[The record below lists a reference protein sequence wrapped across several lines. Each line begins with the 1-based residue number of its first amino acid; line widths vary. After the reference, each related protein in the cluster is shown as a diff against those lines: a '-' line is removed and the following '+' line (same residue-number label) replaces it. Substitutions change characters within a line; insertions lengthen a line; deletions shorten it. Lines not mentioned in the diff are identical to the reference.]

1 MHMSVLHVP
10 HGSFPMRSWHMYMHV
25 CVCPPSL
32 GNLGSRAS
40 ICRSSRWCPDSCPA
54 LPALWVGAHCY
65 AVLVTVHALC
75 LHGMVSWSGH
85 LPSLCVR
92 AVASPLHA
100 LCCVCNTLLLR
111 IVGNA
116 LALLHFSGVRI
127 HTHVCP
133 PCPTWLIPHTV
144 LACVHA
150 RVRVSAV
157 VGESWDLAHRS
168 VDRRACVPIRVLGL
182 GHAGDAPD

>member
-1 MHMSVLHVP
+1 MSVLHVL

-25 CVCPPSL
+25 WGIRDLAHRSVDRRACVPIRVPPCPP
-32 GNLGSRAS
+32 
-40 ICRSSRWCPDSCPA
+40 
-54 LPALWVGAHCY
+54 WVGAHCY

-75 LHGMVSWSGH
+75 LHGMVLWYGH

-127 HTHVCP
+127 HAHVCP

-157 VGESWDLAHRS
+157 FGESWDLAHRS
-168 VDRRACVPIRVLGL
+168 VDRRAGVPIRVLGL
-182 GHAGDAPD
+182 GHPGDAPD

>member
-1 MHMSVLHVP
+1 MLPLLLAAMRALHARV
-10 HGSFPMRSWHMYMHV
+10 
-25 CVCPPSL
+25 PPSL
-32 GNLGSRAS
+32 PIPAG
-40 ICRSSRWCPDSCPA
+40 CR
-54 LPALWVGAHCY
+54 VGAHCY

-133 PCPTWLIPHTV
+133 PCPTWFIPHAV
-144 LACVHA
+144 LAYVHA
-150 RVRVSAV
+150 HVRMSAV
-157 VGESWDLAHRS
+157 FGESGVSRIDL
-168 VDRRACVPIRVLGL
+168 PIVALVSRFVSRPARPG
-182 GHAGDAPD
+182 